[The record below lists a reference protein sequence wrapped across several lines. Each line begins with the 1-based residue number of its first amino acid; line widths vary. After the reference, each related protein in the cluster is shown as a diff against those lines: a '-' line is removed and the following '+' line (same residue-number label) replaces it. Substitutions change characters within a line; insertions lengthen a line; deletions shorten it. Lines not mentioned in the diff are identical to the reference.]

1 MSHQIQLINV
11 VMNTQ
16 ILLIEDND
24 NDSLLIQRQLNKT
37 KKAFDFTRVETFS
50 ELLNALAYNNYDLVI
65 SDYNLLGFDG
75 LDVLKL
81 LKSEKKDIPFLL
93 VSGTIGEVAAV
104 SIMKAGACDYVMKD
118 NLIKLP
124 QVVKKELDD
133 HKIRQQNKI
142 LETKS
147 IKLSEIIS
155 SAGDL
160 ILTSDLNLTVNYLN
174 KKAEQLLKL
183 NLNNGPINFRSFL
196 SPIFNQ
202 QFFQPI
208 LKKIQEKESWN
219 GELVLIT
226 ADGDEIPVLCS
237 FVFHKY
243 GALSNEISIIAK
255 DISFIKEQEKEILK
269 LNQTLEEKV
278 ISRTN
283 ELNESLNEITYKN
296 QQILDSINYAHRIQD
311 SLIPKKSD
319 LLEIFPD
326 SFCFLKPKDIV
337 SGDFFWCHQ
346 DENYKYISVIDC
358 TGHGVPGAL
367 LSIVANQIIKK
378 GVVDKRYTDSNQI
391 LNYINFKV
399 DYKFR
404 STNPEFNIN
413 DGMDMAFCVIDEAKQ
428 QISFSGANRPAWI
441 ISDAEII
448 EFNGTKKSI
457 GLTDL
462 QNSNQNFDHLIINYK
477 KGDRLY
483 LFSDGYYSQFGGERQ
498 KKLNKEAFRRL
509 IISTSTN
516 IHQQEEKLN
525 DHFNQWKGKLEQVDD
540 VCVVGIQ
547 L

>member
-1 MSHQIQLINV
+1 
-11 VMNTQ
+11 MNIQ
-16 ILLIEDND
+16 ILLIEDDD
-24 NDSLLIQRQLNKT
+24 NDALLLQRQLNKT
-37 KKAFDFTRVETFS
+37 KKIYEFTRAETFT
-50 ELLNALAYNNYDLVI
+50 ELVNALKYNHYDLVI
-65 SDYNLLGFDG
+65 SDYNLLGYTG

-93 VSGTIGEVAAV
+93 VSGIIGELAAV
-104 SIMKAGACDYVMKD
+104 SIMRAGACDYVMKD
-118 NLIKLP
+118 NLLKLP
-124 QVVKKELDD
+124 QVVKREIDE
-133 HKIRQQNKI
+133 HKIRLQNKI

-155 SAGDL
+155 SSGDL
-160 ILTSDLNLTVNYLN
+160 ILTSDLDLTVNYLN
-174 KKAEQLLKL
+174 KKAEQLLKM
-183 NLNNGPINFRSFL
+183 NLNNGPISFRSFL

-208 LKKIQEKESWN
+208 LQKIQEKESWN

-226 ADGDEIPVLCS
+226 ADGTEIPVLCS

-255 DISFIKEQEKEILK
+255 DISFIKEQENEILK

-278 ISRTN
+278 VSRTN

-296 QQILDSINYAHRIQD
+296 RQILDSINYAHRIQD

-319 LLEIFPD
+319 LKEIFPN
-326 SFCFLKPKDIV
+326 SFCFLQPKDIV

-346 DENYKYISVIDC
+346 NEKLKYISVIDC

-378 GVVDKRYTDSNQI
+378 AVVDEKYTETSQI

-399 DYKFR
+399 DHKFR
-404 STNPEFNIN
+404 SPNPEFNIN
-413 DGMDMAFCVIDEAKQ
+413 DGMDMVFCIIDKKKQ
-428 QISFSGANRPAWI
+428 QITFSGANRPAWI
-441 ISDAEII
+441 VSNGEIT
-448 EFNGTKKSI
+448 EYNGTKKSI
-457 GLTDL
+457 GLSDL
-462 QNSNQNFDHLIINYK
+462 QNSNQNFDQSVISYK
-477 KGDRLY
+477 KGDILY

-498 KKLNKEAFRRL
+498 KKLNKEGFRKL
-509 IISTSTN
+509 IRSTSSD
-516 IHQQEEKLN
+516 IFQQEEKLN
-525 DHFNQWKGKLEQVDD
+525 THFSTWKGRLEQVDD
-540 VCVVGIQ
+540 VCVVGIE